1 MIAINNLTK
10 GFDGKVVL
18 EKINLTISK
27 GSIFGLIGINGSGKS
42 TLMRLMATV
51 YKPDAGE
58 ILFEGSNL
66 FESKEVKKKV
76 FFLPDEPYY
85 TLNASGKL
93 LLRLYESF
101 YEDLDEN
108 KFYYYLDKFSLD
120 PSKKIIN
127 YSKGMKRRFFI
138 SLALACK
145 VEYIILDE
153 AFDGLD
159 PLARLE
165 FKNMITDIY
174 EDYPDMTVV
183 LSSHSLK
190 DLEDIVDS
198 FAILDNKKVISC
210 GNTNDQIEQYVKFQ
224 LAFKEYKEVKDFVF
238 LNPIAININNKII
251 EIVFKREENI
261 SYLGKLEA
269 MKPVFIEEV
278 PISFEDYFKMMIKE
292 SGYLKWKMY

>member
-224 LAFKEYKEVKDFVF
+224 LAFKEYKEVKDFVI

-292 SGYLKWKMY
+292 SGYLK

>member
-292 SGYLKWKMY
+292 SGYLK